1 MTPDDPTPTADIPD
15 AQPAADTATEHPPA
29 DEHPPAEAAAAPP
42 ESAPAEGAAPAA
54 PPAETVPSKK
64 KWYII
69 KVTSGREESIKAA
82 IERRVKI
89 EGLEEYFGQIYI
101 PVERVT
107 EIKKVKETKNGEKVT
122 KERRVTKERKKFP
135 GYIMAEV
142 EFNDR
147 ILYLFRETSGV
158 GDFVGA
164 GGPGKPPPPMT
175 DIEVKRMLGEAV
187 PEEQK
192 KGQKIKVKLDFE
204 KGDKVRIRE
213 GAFSNMEGE
222 VKEITEPKE
231 AGETPKVTVEV
242 QIFGRPVGV
251 ELDYWQ
257 VDKV

>member
-1 MTPDDPTPTADIPD
+1 MTADDPTPHPADADHPAEPSAVVEESVGDDPTAGDEPTADVAAEVAD
-15 AQPAADTATEHPPA
+15 AAEAPPTEAAADTPPA
-29 DEHPPAEAAAAPP
+29 AEVPA
-42 ESAPAEGAAPAA
+42 S
-54 PPAETVPSKK
+54 SK

-89 EGLEEYFGQIYI
+89 EGLEEFFGQIHI

-107 EIKKVKETKNGEKVT
+107 EIKKVRETKNGEKIT
-122 KERRVTKERKKFP
+122 KERRVTKERKKYP

-142 EFNDR
+142 DFNDR

-187 PEEQK
+187 PDDPK
-192 KGQKIKVKLDFE
+192 KGRGGKTVVKLDFE

-231 AGETPKVTVEV
+231 AGETP
-242 QIFGRPVGV
+242 
-251 ELDYWQ
+251 
-257 VDKV
+257 